1 MHKPIEPSLPA
12 KLAQGRQRLEC
23 WRREHKRYS
32 RLPQSLWSMA
42 AELAAEF
49 GVNRVAS
56 LLRLNYYDLKK
67 RVSPSDLADSPATA
81 QKSLFLQLPPTEASA
96 LTECTI
102 ECRDDVGTQLRI
114 QIKGCTPP
122 DLTELCAELWSK

>member
-1 MHKPIEPSLPA
+1 MDKPIKPSLPV

-32 RLPQSLWSMA
+32 RLPQELWSMA
-42 AELAAEF
+42 AELATEF
-49 GVNRVAS
+49 GINRVAS

-67 RVSPSDLADSPATA
+67 RVKPSNQGDSPETA
-81 QKSLFLQLPPTEASA
+81 PNSLFLELPPTEPTIR
-96 LTECTI
+96 TECTI
-102 ECRDDVGTQLRI
+102 ECRDDLGTQLRI
-114 QIKGCTPP
+114 QLKGCMPP

>member
-1 MHKPIEPSLPA
+1 
-12 KLAQGRQRLEC
+12 
-23 WRREHKRYS
+23 
-32 RLPQSLWSMA
+32 MA

-49 GVNRVAS
+49 GINRVAS

-67 RVSPSDLADSPATA
+67 RVKPSDQADSTVTA
-81 QKSLFLQLPPTEASA
+81 PNSVFLELSPTEPTIH
-96 LTECTI
+96 TECTI

-114 QIKGCTPP
+114 HLKGCTPP

>member
-1 MHKPIEPSLPA
+1 
-12 KLAQGRQRLEC
+12 
-23 WRREHKRYS
+23 
-32 RLPQSLWSMA
+32 MA

-67 RVSPSDLADSPATA
+67 RVKPSKQVDSPATA
-81 QKSLFLQLPPTEASA
+81 PKSLFFELPPTEPTIH
-96 LTECTI
+96 TECTI

-114 QIKGCTPP
+114 QLKGCTPP